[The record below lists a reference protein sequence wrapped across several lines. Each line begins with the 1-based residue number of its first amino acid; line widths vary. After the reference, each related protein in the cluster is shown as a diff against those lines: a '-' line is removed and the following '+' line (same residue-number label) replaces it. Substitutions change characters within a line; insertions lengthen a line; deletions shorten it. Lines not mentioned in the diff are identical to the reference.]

1 MSPAMIRSVAM
12 TTGLKA
18 EIWIALA
25 SMVIAVASLWSAVD
39 ASRQSRIHNMLSLR
53 PILKLIRV
61 VQADGAGIEVSNKD
75 LAGVYYKVREKAG
88 MCL

>member
-12 TTGLKA
+12 KTGLNA

-25 SMVIAVASLWSAVD
+25 STVIAVEALWTAVD
-39 ASRQSRIHNMLSLR
+39 ASRQSRIHDMLSLR

-61 VQADGAGIEVSNKD
+61 VQADGAGIVVSNKCSLRSR
-75 LAGVYYKVREKAG
+75 LAPRQ
-88 MCL
+88 M